1 MKRED
6 IQEKSWEPAGWDML
20 YLVECGAN
28 ARLPSPDRVAA
39 MDLEKVYALSKRQSL
54 EAIAYMALE
63 RVQKTAFP
71 AIKEEEKAVLT
82 RWEEDK
88 NKAIRR
94 TMLMDA
100 ARAKLFAYLDANK
113 IWHMPL
119 KGAVLCDMYPEFGMR
134 QMSDNDI
141 LFDPSFRRQ
150 VHDWFVEQGYT
161 VKSYEENNDDVYH
174 KKPVYNFEMHIAF
187 FLEKAHPEL
196 ARYFAA
202 IKNRLQPVS
211 EKSFEYRMTDED
223 FYLYLLAHEYK
234 HYSNGGTGLRSLL
247 DVYVFLIAKNRMDWN
262 YLSKELAEL
271 GLVDFE
277 KEMRELAQKAFNP
290 EMEKAA
296 LSQWELRMLTQLL
309 FSGTYGTQETFWKN
323 QLRKMQPDGE
333 KISAAAKCKY
343 LMRRLFPERTDMEIW
358 CRRNAPWFLRHQWLM
373 PAAFVWRIITRAG
386 QKKKE
391 IKAELDAV
399 RKG

>member
-6 IQEKSWEPAGWDML
+6 IQEKSWESAGWDML

-28 ARLPSPDRVAA
+28 ARLPEPDRVAA

-71 AIKEEEKAVLT
+71 AIKEEEKAVLA

-88 NKAIRR
+88 NKSIRR

-161 VKSYEENNDDVYH
+161 VNSYEESNDDEYH
-174 KKPVYNFEMHIAF
+174 KKPIYNFEMHTAL
-187 FLEKAHPEL
+187 FLEKMEPKF
-196 ARYFAA
+196 ARYYCT
-202 IKNRLQPVS
+202 IKEKLQPAAG
-211 EKSFEYRMTDED
+211 KAFEYQMTDED

-247 DVYVFLIAKNRMDWN
+247 DVYVFLMAKDRLDWK
-262 YLSKELAEL
+262 YLKKELAEL
-271 GLVDFE
+271 ELVDFE
-277 KEMRELAQKAFNP
+277 KQMRELAKKAFDP
-290 EMEKAA
+290 KMEKAS
-296 LSQWELRMLTQLL
+296 LSQWELFMLTQLL
-309 FSGTYGTQETFWKN
+309 FSSTYGVAEKFWQS
-323 QLRKMQPDGE
+323 QLRKMQPDGA
-333 KISAAAKCKY
+333 KISAAVKYKY
-343 LMRRLFPERTDMEIW
+343 LKQRLFPGRTDMEMW
-358 CRRNAPWFLRHQWLM
+358 CRKNAPWFLRHRKFL
-373 PAAFVWRIITRAG
+373 PAASVWRIVKRVG
-386 QKKKE
+386 QKKKA
-391 IKAELDAV
+391 IKVELDAV